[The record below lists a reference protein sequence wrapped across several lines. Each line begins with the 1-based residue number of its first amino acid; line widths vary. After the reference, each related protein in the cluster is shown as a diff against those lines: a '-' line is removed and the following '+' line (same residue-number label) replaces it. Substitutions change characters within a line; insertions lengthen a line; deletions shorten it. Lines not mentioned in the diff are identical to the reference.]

1 MINNSKIAIIGSGFL
16 GLTLAL
22 RLAEAGNRVT
32 VYESAPEI
40 GGLASA
46 WQIGDVVWDKHYH
59 VTLLSDSFTRKIVE
73 EIGLADEFEWVETK
87 TGFYTDGKL
96 VSMSNTLEFLQFP
109 PLDIVSKFRLGATI
123 FYASRVKDWKALE
136 KISVEDWLTKLSGKR
151 TFEKMWKPL
160 LKAKLGEAYKETSA
174 AFIWAT
180 IQRMYAARNSGLKR
194 EMFGYVRGGYAR
206 VLERFGEHLNA
217 KGVEIR
223 LNSRIENVNKLP
235 NGKIAVSVAESD
247 KYNSV
252 GRIPT
257 KENITVPTL
266 KVSNK
271 SAQSSS
277 PSATETLSQSDAG
290 FHPTLY
296 SSSPSATGNMNS
308 SENFDSV
315 ILTCP
320 SNVAAKML
328 PQLTE
333 NEKQKLT
340 KIKYQGI
347 VCASVLMKKS
357 LSNFYV
363 TNITDETP
371 FTGII
376 EMSALVDKKEFG
388 GNALVYLP
396 KYVAPDDELFEKT
409 NAEIEEIFL
418 TALEKMYPHFNKTDV
433 VAFKI
438 SRVRQVFP
446 LPTLDYSANVPSVKT
461 SLENVFIVNS
471 AQITNGTLNVNE
483 TVHLAEKFFATEF
496 KERKEIK
503 MEIPKLATF
512 EEDFWQLRSGEKAH
526 LENPEDFWM
535 PSLEERT
542 NLKRGDGVKLIFDF
556 QAFNENGNLHIG
568 GERMWA
574 IVKEKIGD
582 FYLGILD
589 NQPASIGEDF
599 LNKNSEI
606 YFKTEHIIDINFPPK
621 EYLEERFG
629 KDFLENE

>member
-1 MINNSKIAIIGSGFL
+1 MSKINSQKIAIIGSGFL

-22 RLAEAGNRVT
+22 RLSEAGNRVT

-160 LKAKLGEAYKETSA
+160 LMAKLGLAYKETSA

-180 IQRMYAARNSGLKR
+180 IQRMYAARNSGLKK

-206 VLERFGEHLNA
+206 ILEKCAEHLQS
-217 KGVEIR
+217 KSVEIK
-223 LNSRIENVNKLP
+223 LNSHIENIEKLT
-235 NGKIAVSVAESD
+235 NGKIAVSIAESD
-247 KYNSV
+247 KFDSV

-257 KENITVPTL
+257 TESATVPTL

-271 SAQSSS
+271 IADNSSLTETENQSQMNVGLHPTLLNLS
-277 PSATETLSQSDAG
+277 PSATNSETL
-290 FHPTLY
+290 
-296 SSSPSATGNMNS
+296 
-308 SENFDSV
+308 FDSV

-320 SNVAAKML
+320 SNIAAKIL
-328 PQLTE
+328 PQLTDA
-333 NEKQKLT
+333 EKAKLT

-409 NAEIEEIFL
+409 DAEIEEIFVS
-418 TALEKMYPHFNKTDV
+418 ALEKMYSHFKREDIV
-433 VAFKI
+433 EFKV

-446 LPTLDYSANVPSVKT
+446 LPTLEYSANVPDVKT
-461 SLENVFIVNS
+461 SLENVFILNS

-483 TVHLAEKFFATEF
+483 TVMLAEKFF
-496 KERKEIK
+496 
-503 MEIPKLATF
+503 
-512 EEDFWQLRSGEKAH
+512 D
-526 LENPEDFWM
+526 
-535 PSLEERT
+535 
-542 NLKRGDGVKLIFDF
+542 
-556 QAFNENGNLHIG
+556 
-568 GERMWA
+568 
-574 IVKEKIGD
+574 
-582 FYLGILD
+582 
-589 NQPASIGEDF
+589 
-599 LNKNSEI
+599 
-606 YFKTEHIIDINFPPK
+606 NFPQ
-621 EYLEERFG
+621 
-629 KDFLENE
+629 D

>member
-1 MINNSKIAIIGSGFL
+1 MDNIKKQKIAIIGSGFL

-22 RLAEAGNRVT
+22 RLAETGAKVT

-46 WQIGDVVWDKHYH
+46 WQIGDLVWDKHYH

-73 EIGLADEFEWVETK
+73 DIGLKEEFEWVETK
-87 TGFYTDGKL
+87 TGFYTDDKL

-109 PLDIVSKFRLGATI
+109 PLGLISKFRLGATI

-136 KISVEDWLTKLSGKR
+136 KISVEDWLTKLSGRR

-206 VLERFGEHLNA
+206 VLERFGEHLRE
-217 KGVEIR
+217 KGVEIH
-223 LNSRIENVNKLP
+223 LNRQVEKIEKMENGKWKMENVRKS
-235 NGKIAVSVAESD
+235 KTEIAQQF
-247 KYNSV
+247 SV
-252 GRIPT
+252 G
-257 KENITVPTL
+257 
-266 KVSNK
+266 
-271 SAQSSS
+271 
-277 PSATETLSQSDAG
+277 G
-290 FHPTLY
+290 
-296 SSSPSATGNMNS
+296 NS
-308 SENFDSV
+308 SFSTFHFPFSIDEGFDSV

-320 SNVAAKML
+320 SNIAAKIC
-328 PQLTE
+328 PQLTGAEKAKLE
-333 NEKQKLT
+333 N
-340 KIKYQGI
+340 IKYQGI
-347 VCASVLMKKS
+347 VCASVVLKKS

-376 EMSALVDKKEFG
+376 EMSALVDKSEFG

-409 NAEIEEIFL
+409 DAEIEEIF
-418 TALEKMYPHFNKTDV
+418 TSALEKMYSHFNREDV
-433 VAFKI
+433 LAFKV

-446 LPTLDYSANVPSVKT
+446 LPTIDYSANVPSVET

-483 TVHLAEKFFATEF
+483 TIQLAEKFFAVNYTNSTN
-496 KERKEIK
+496 KT
-503 MEIPKLATF
+503 KL
-512 EEDFWQLRSGEKAH
+512 
-526 LENPEDFWM
+526 
-535 PSLEERT
+535 
-542 NLKRGDGVKLIFDF
+542 
-556 QAFNENGNLHIG
+556 
-568 GERMWA
+568 
-574 IVKEKIGD
+574 
-582 FYLGILD
+582 
-589 NQPASIGEDF
+589 
-599 LNKNSEI
+599 
-606 YFKTEHIIDINFPPK
+606 
-621 EYLEERFG
+621 
-629 KDFLENE
+629 